1 MSMQHPATKIKSWS
15 EDDRPR
21 EKMMMKGRLALSD
34 AELIA
39 ILIGSGT
46 RELSAVQLSQSILSK
61 AENNLNNLSRFS
73 VYDLMKF
80 KGIGEAKAIS
90 IFSALELAR
99 RKSAAVKDKRP
110 KIKSSKD
117 AFNELMGEFLD
128 LSHEEFYILL
138 LNRANEVIGKEQ
150 ISKGGVAGTVA
161 DGKIIFSHAL
171 SKKASGIIL
180 AHNHPSGSLNP
191 SEADLHLTKRL
202 VLFGKYIDLEILDHL
217 IFSDNNYFSF
227 ADEGLM

>member
-1 MSMQHPATKIKSWS
+1 
-15 EDDRPR
+15 
-21 EKMMMKGRLALSD
+21 
-34 AELIA
+34 
-39 ILIGSGT
+39 
-46 RELSAVQLSQSILSK
+46 
-61 AENNLNNLSRFS
+61 
-73 VYDLMKF
+73 MKF

-99 RKSAAVKDKRP
+99 RKSATVKDKRP

-180 AHNHPSGSLNP
+180 AP
-191 SEADLHLTKRL
+191 
-202 VLFGKYIDLEILDHL
+202 
-217 IFSDNNYFSF
+217 
-227 ADEGLM
+227 

>member
-1 MSMQHPATKIKSWS
+1 MTLSTTTIKSWS

-21 EKMMMKGRLALSD
+21 EKMMLKGRLALSD

-46 RELSAVQLSQSILSK
+46 RELSAVQLSQQILSK
-61 AENNLNNLSRFS
+61 ANNNLNHLSRFS
-73 VYDLMKF
+73 IDELMEF

-99 RKSAAVKDKRP
+99 RKSATEKDKRT

-117 AFNELMGEFLD
+117 GFNELKGVFLD
-128 LSHEEFYILL
+128 LAHEEFYILL

-161 DGKIIFSHAL
+161 DGKIIFNHAL
-171 SKKASGIIL
+171 SKKASAIIL
-180 AHNHPSGSLNP
+180 AHNHPSGYLKP
-191 SEADLHLTKRL
+191 SEADLRLTKQL
-202 VLFGKYIDLEILDHL
+202 ASFGKYIDLEILDHL
-217 IFSDNNYFSF
+217 IISDNNYFSF
-227 ADEGLM
+227 ADEGVM